1 MQKAS
6 LLSGQ
11 PRATGTSSA
20 PRTIDYKALV
30 GRFWP
35 WLFLAVLCLFFEI
48 WSQVIQQR
56 SFVFNAYNLQSIA
69 LAASAPMLLAIGQTF
84 VIITAGIDLSVGFVM
99 GLAAVCAAQF
109 TLLGG
114 SSPWALGLS
123 VPLTI
128 AVSVIPGAI
137 NGTLVA
143 RYRVPAFI
151 GTLGMY
157 GIARG
162 AGFLAAGSGM
172 TVSVDNPGLQ
182 WLGSGWNPVI
192 VTVILLAV
200 MHFILS
206 RTRFGQ
212 YTYAVGGNE
221 QSAARAGINVRR
233 HKIVIYMLA
242 AAFAAVGGIVY
253 TARFSAGSATAGEPM
268 LLNSIAAVVI
278 GGASLFGG
286 TGNLIGTLIGAL
298 IIAVIEF
305 GLVFINVDAFWQ
317 FIAVGVVIIV
327 SVLIDQYKERLGV

>member
-1 MQKAS
+1 MQK
-6 LLSGQ
+6 
-11 PRATGTSSA
+11 TSSLSPPA
-20 PRTIDYKALV
+20 AGSSQGQKRLDYQELI

-35 WLFLAVLCLFFEI
+35 WLFLGVLCLFFEL
-48 WSQVIQQR
+48 WSQTTQHR
-56 SFVFNAYNLQSIA
+56 SFIFNGYNLQSIA

-84 VIITAGIDLSVGFVM
+84 VIVTAGIDLSVGFVM
-99 GLAAVCAAQF
+99 GLAAVCVAQF

-114 SSPWALGLS
+114 TSPWALLLS

-137 NGTLVA
+137 NGVLVSK
-143 RYRVPAFI
+143 YRVPAFI

-172 TVSVDNPGLQ
+172 TVSVENSGLQ

-192 VTVILLAV
+192 LTVVLLAV
-200 MHFILS
+200 MHLVLS

-221 QSAARAGINVRR
+221 QSAARAGINVRK
-233 HKIVIYMLA
+233 HKIIIYMLA
-242 AAFAAVGGIVY
+242 AAFAAVGGIIY
-253 TARFSAGSATAGEPM
+253 TARFSAGAATAGEPM